1 MTVDNVEFNMDRIV
15 VFGPG
20 PKFKGGIA
28 NYNTSLAKALDRLNA
43 GEIYIVSWTQQYP
56 AIIPRDFIDR
66 SSKADLLEGTN
77 IKVHYITNY
86 NNPATWNKTVRLI
99 RELKPKM
106 VIFQWAIAIQ
116 GLPLGYIAKK
126 LKKIKGLEV
135 VFDLHFVIQKEGSSV
150 DNRFTRMGIKHA
162 HSYVVHAYKT
172 YNELKQLFPKKNFKL
187 VEPGKPSAGIGTRV
201 VKLYHPVYD
210 MFKPDPDFD
219 IDKVKKELNLR
230 KYVFLF
236 FGFIRKYKGLH
247 DVIQAFARV
256 AEQRDDVSLLIVGES
271 FWQTLDTKKFS
282 TRVKNA
288 VFGAAKSIFLKKQ
301 DDEREYRPLELID
314 QLGIRSKTVVVN
326 DFVPNEDVHIY
337 FQVSD
342 AIMLYYLTA
351 TPSGVESIGYNFKMP
366 ILATR
371 VGHFPETVKDGYNG
385 YLAEPGDI
393 SSMAA
398 AMIRAIEK
406 PIPREYVE
414 ETSREMSWAN
424 YVQAILNAR

>member
-1 MTVDNVEFNMDRIV
+1 MNSEQPAMQKIV

-66 SSKADLLEGTN
+66 SSKADLLEGTK

-187 VEPGKPSAGIGTRV
+187 VEPGKPSAGEGTRV

-424 YVQAILNAR
+424 YAQAILNER